1 MRLPQ
6 RLTLLCCT
14 LVLAGSGGS
23 GLALAQS
30 AGDEQYQDPFGDEPA
45 QTQTDQGGSTADPD
59 TNLTQTPQTAP
70 GAPAPARSAPDAM
83 LGNAPRP
90 ARLADTGIDT
100 RLFLALGLALLL
112 SGVGLRLR
120 TLPERF

>member
-1 MRLPQ
+1 M
-6 RLTLLCCT
+6 LCCT

-45 QTQTDQGGSTADPD
+45 QTQTDRGEPAADPD
-59 TNLTQTPQTAP
+59 ANLTQTPQTAP
-70 GAPAPARSAPDAM
+70 SAPAPAPAQQAPA

-100 RLFLALGLALLL
+100 RLFVALGLALLL
-112 SGVGLRLR
+112 AGVGLRLR

>member
-1 MRLPQ
+1 M
-6 RLTLLCCT
+6 LCCT

-45 QTQTDQGGSTADPD
+45 RTQTDQREPAAAPD
-59 TNLTQTPQTAP
+59 SNLTQTPQTAP
-70 GAPAPARSAPDAM
+70 VAPAPSPSAPDET

-112 SGVGLRLR
+112 AGVGLRLR